1 MARGKG
7 KGTLQR
13 ERNGTWTIRATINGI
28 RKSKSTGTTDHDLAL
43 KKLDEFMAPYVRGDD
58 VRSYQNFQAAVA
70 TIEQRAEIEEDKKP
84 QLKLVDAWPAY
95 VDSPLRR
102 DLAQSTLYGKKQT
115 WDWFVDWMTEHIPEA
130 VEVRHVKAAHVEL
143 FLKHVREGHAAS
155 TYNNRVCVLRE
166 MYRVLMPKARAKV
179 NPFEGVK
186 LLADDSHTRRE
197 LTVEELKRLIE
208 CAARV
213 SDEYRKLFGIGIYT
227 GLRLGDCCNLNWKNV
242 DVVRSII
249 QVIPKKT
256 AKYAHGKPVTIPIHP
271 TLSLM
276 FQETP
281 VEDRTGYVL
290 PNIQAYYAHSRSK
303 VANHIKRIFN
313 DAGIITSVKVE
324 GRTHLAPEATFHS
337 FRHTFVSLSAN
348 AGVPLHIVQEIV
360 GHESTTMTRHYYHQ
374 DERALRQA
382 VAAIPTIGETYGA
395 NDSAL
400 PFAKPDPAALIPE
413 APLTGFDA
421 DKGKFIENRPQ
432 AAIEAETV
440 PTPQPVAAPA
450 PVASAPVVATP
461 MPKPEPGKPY
471 AYIPRTR
478 QRPPK
483 AEWMGQVMKVY
494 GKRHGTGV
502 LDGTMKLVA
511 NGGYKFLGTLWE
523 KGAQL
528 DAGEAIDLMEAFLV
542 AKGAR

>member
-58 VRSYQNFQAAVA
+58 IRSYQNFQAAVA

-84 QLKLVDAWPAY
+84 QLKLKDEAWPAY

-102 DLAQSTLYGKKQT
+102 DLAESTLYGKKQT
-115 WDWFVDWMTEHIPEA
+115 WDWFVDWMTEHYPEA
-130 VEVRHVKAAHVEL
+130 VEVRHVKAAHVEA
-143 FLKHVREGHAAS
+143 FLKYVREGHAAS

-213 SDEYRKLFGIGIYT
+213 GDEYRKLFGIGIYT

-281 VEDRTGYVL
+281 VDDRTGYVL
-290 PNIQAYYAHSRSK
+290 PNIQAFYVKSRGKISER
-303 VANHIKRIFN
+303 IKRIFN
-313 DAGIITSVKVE
+313 DAGIVTSVKVE

-348 AGVPLHIVQEIV
+348 AGVPLHIVQSIV
-360 GHESTTMTRHYYHQ
+360 GHESTTMTRHYYH
-374 DERALRQA
+374 ENETALRQA

-400 PFAKPDPAALIPE
+400 PFAKPDPAVLIPE
-413 APLTGFDA
+413 APVTGFDS
-421 DKGKFIENRPQ
+421 DKGKFIEVAP
-432 AAIEAETV
+432 V
-440 PTPQPVAAPA
+440 PPQPVAEIPA
-450 PVASAPVVATP
+450 PVATPVAASPVVPTP
-461 MPKPEPGKPY
+461 MPKPEPIQPSVS
-471 AYIPRTR
+471 IPCAR

-483 AEWMGQVMKVY
+483 SEWMGQVMKVY

-502 LDGTMKLVA
+502 LEGTMKLVA

-528 DAGEAIDLMEAFLV
+528 DAGEAIELMEAFLV